1 MKAWWMFLS
10 RNVPPCERLEWY
22 RKKMG
27 ELSAAHDPARHLLR
41 EILQGLIEHT
51 EKQCLRRKAGQYT

>member
-1 MKAWWMFLS
+1 LS

-27 ELSAAHDPARHLLR
+27 ELSAAQDPARHLLR